1 MRKLVMATTLA
12 AAMLPGLAQAQQ
24 SATTAT
30 ATAGPT
36 VPATAATATPAAPA
50 APAAPP
56 ATPLFWRQSLINYTV
71 SANINTFNP
80 GMQLTRNETVDMSL
94 SLRPRFTLSRML
106 QIRAGLDLNYEF
118 TNSDSTTTRNEP
130 RFADP
135 FVDLWIT
142 GIPAVGPLKVWVAP
156 RLVFP
161 VSSESRAQTRI
172 LTAGMVLQAA
182 VGIEH
187 FLGGDL
193 TLIANAVYTHNFNQY
208 TTSELRSDA
217 ADNRGYNPQ
226 CFGIPTDN
234 GCANQLSGVANA
246 SDVMSWAVIVA
257 PSWGIW
263 SPGLFFRMQHI
274 FPHTFRDLDG
284 TSNGVQSP
292 NRVRQTTFFAAWLD
306 VNPNPWFTLEVGYS
320 MGRNIL
326 RADGQ
331 YGNPI
336 WDETQDMRVYVST
349 VFTIDKLYQALSG
362 AGRGAGGVI
371 RTQNTPRRGPASI
384 ATF

>member
-24 SATTAT
+24 TATTA
-30 ATAGPT
+30 AGPT
-36 VPATAATATPAAPA
+36 VAAAAAAPTPAAPA
-50 APAAPP
+50 APAAPR
-56 ATPLFWRQSLINYTV
+56 AAPLFWRQSLINYTV
-71 SANINTFNP
+71 SANFNAL
-80 GMQLTRNETVDMSL
+80 GIGNQLTTNRTVDMSL
-94 SLRPRFTLSRML
+94 SLRPRFTLSRMF
-106 QIRAGLDLNYEF
+106 QIRAGLDFNYEF
-118 TNSDSTTTRNEP
+118 TNSDITTTRNEP

-135 FVDLWIT
+135 FVDLWVT
-142 GIPAVGPLKVWVAP
+142 GIPAIGPLKLWVAP

-182 VGIEH
+182 VGVEH

-193 TLIANAVYTHNFNQY
+193 TLIANAVYTHNFDQY
-208 TTSELRSDA
+208 TTVGPRAGEEPDYR
-217 ADNRGYNPQ
+217 PT
-226 CFGIPTDN
+226 CFGIPTDT
-234 GCANQLSGVANA
+234 GCSNQVSGLANA

-274 FPHTFRDLDG
+274 FPHTFRDLEG
-284 TSNGVQSP
+284 TTNNVQSP

-326 RADGQ
+326 QANGQ

-336 WDETQDMRVYVST
+336 WDDLQDMRLYVST
-349 VFTIDKLYQALSG
+349 VITVDKLYQALSG

-371 RTQNTPRRGPASI
+371 RTHNNPRRGPAAI